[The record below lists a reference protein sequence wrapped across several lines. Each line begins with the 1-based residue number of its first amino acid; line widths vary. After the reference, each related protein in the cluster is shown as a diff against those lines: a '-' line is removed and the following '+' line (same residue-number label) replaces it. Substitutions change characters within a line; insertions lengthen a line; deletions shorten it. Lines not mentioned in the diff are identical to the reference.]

1 MATTDR
7 ALSLLLAALSCSPL
21 AAAAAPSLTGAAVA
35 PHGGDPG
42 FGEVLH
48 QQLLSCGGPLGKVAT
63 TRPPRTA
70 GLQRTRRPLA
80 RSAALAPAARPA
92 GGREVLIASVAGFGL
107 VGATSLGLTSSAALH
122 VEI

>member
-1 MATTDR
+1 MR
-7 ALSLLLAALSCSPL
+7 ALSLVLAALSCSPV

-48 QQLLSCGGPLGKVAT
+48 QQLLSCGGPLGKVAP
-63 TRPPRTA
+63 RPPSTA

-107 VGATSLGLTSSAALH
+107 VGRASNPC
-122 VEI
+122 

>member
-1 MATTDR
+1 MR
-7 ALSLLLAALSCSPL
+7 ALSLLLVALSLSLSCSPV

-48 QQLLSCGGPLGKVAT
+48 QQLLSCGGPLGKVG
-63 TRPPRTA
+63 PPSTA

-107 VGATSLGLTSSAALH
+107 VGRASNPC
-122 VEI
+122 